1 MAAKDQ
7 QTTYRTRRQR
17 VAAVGGAL
25 LFLLGAA
32 IAWSLGGGLASLVG
46 GAGFRPAYP
55 RVHLGA
61 FRAVLRG
68 DEGARLFSVGGG
80 GSLTWWAIIGLAI
93 LLAWVLVVVRPLV
106 RRGRDDPRR
115 KVLMGED
122 LAGKELS
129 LVQIRKNGRFTRP
142 DLTAKRAAG
151 AEYGYFLGR
160 LAGSKQDLWVDFE
173 KRIRIIARPGWG
185 KTSRLLVPIARGV
198 PGAALI
204 GSVKADLFEQ
214 TIIARTARGKVRVVD
229 FSAPTDRIAEGYDEV
244 QWNPIAGCEDLS
256 VATRRAGALVAGSED
271 GNREDQDDA
280 FWRQSARQVIEA
292 WLHAA
297 ALAGLGITDVLRWQ
311 ENIRS
316 PEPFDILRQ
325 HPAAEQRAL
334 LALTKHLDDR
344 AERTTSSVER
354 FIVLALGPFASAIGQ
369 RFVGSPQN
377 SLDIR
382 RSIAE
387 HETIYLLASEDTAGA
402 AAPVLTLF
410 AEEWFYQARALA
422 ASRPGSRLT
431 PPACAV
437 LDELRWLVPLPSLPA
452 IASRDRAAGI
462 GLVYALQTM
471 RQEVELYGPGSESL
485 ESGAVQVSIFGGYDK
500 SAAQTITQQAG
511 PALVPTV
518 SVGGSMFQGPHFT
531 DSEQFQDAMNAADQQ
546 QLRDGDSV
554 LRVSG
559 LPLAY
564 MHTPSFRENRALA
577 RQIAREEQQ
586 VREQTASAR
595 VHAAEQRAREYQAH
609 AATYQARISAPAQPA
624 EQTRGEQWWQN
635 PSSTDSDR

>member
-1 MAAKDQ
+1 MSSQDQ

-17 VAAVGGAL
+17 AAAVGGAA
-25 LFLLGAA
+25 LFIVGAV
-32 IAWSLGGGLASLVG
+32 IAWSIG
-46 GAGFRPAYP
+46 GAVAGLIDGRGFTIAYP
-55 RVHLGA
+55 RLHVSA
-61 FRAVLRG
+61 FRGVLRG
-68 DEGARLFSVGGG
+68 ENGAQLVSIAGGG
-80 GSLTWWAIIGLAI
+80 PRAWWIAAAVAI
-93 LLAWVLVVVRPLV
+93 LLVWVALVVRPLV
-106 RRGRDDPRR
+106 RRGSADPRR
-115 KVLMGED
+115 KVLLSEQ
-122 LAGKELS
+122 AATKELS
-129 LVQIRKNGRFTRP
+129 LAQIRKNGRFTRP
-142 DLTAKRAAG
+142 DLPNRRGPG
-151 AEYGYFLGR
+151 AEFGYYLGR
-160 LAGSKQDLWVDFE
+160 LTGSKQDLWVDFE
-173 KRIRIIARPGWG
+173 KRVRIIARPGWG
-185 KTSRLLVPIARGV
+185 KTSRLLVPISRGV

-204 GSVKADLFEQ
+204 GSVKGDLFEQ
-214 TIIARTARGKVRVVD
+214 TVAAREKRGTVRVVD
-229 FSAPTDRIAEGYDEV
+229 FSAPSDRIAEGYTEV

-256 VATRRAGALVAGSED
+256 VATRRAAALVAGSED
-271 GNREDQDDA
+271 GNREDTDDA

-297 ALAGLGITDVLRWQ
+297 ALAGLSISDVLRWQ

-316 PEPFDILRQ
+316 PEPYDILRQ
-325 HPAAEQRAL
+325 HPGAEKRAL

-369 RFVGSPQN
+369 RFVGDPRN

-382 RSIAE
+382 RAIDE

-422 ASRPGSRLT
+422 ASKPGGRLA
-431 PPACAV
+431 PPAVAV

-462 GLVYALQTM
+462 GLIYALQTM
-471 RQEVELYGPGSESL
+471 RQEVELYGPSAESL

-564 MHTPSFRENRALA
+564 MHTPSFRENRRLA
-577 RQIAREEQQ
+577 REVAAEEKQVQQ
-586 VREQTASAR
+586 ATAAAR
-595 VHAAEQRAREYQAH
+595 VRAAEQRHRERQQH
-609 AATYQARISAPAQPA
+609 EAAYRDRL
-624 EQTRGEQWWQN
+624 TRA
-635 PSSTDSDR
+635 STDMSQAPGSEQPWF

>member
-1 MAAKDQ
+1 MSSTEQ
-7 QTTYRTRRQR
+7 QSTYRTRRQR
-17 VAAVGGAL
+17 AAAIGGAAL
-25 LFLLGAA
+25 LVLGAVL
-32 IAWSLGGGLASLVG
+32 AWSVGGGLAALIDG
-46 GAGFRPAYP
+46 DGFRPAYP
-55 RVHLGA
+55 RLHPEA
-61 FRAVLRG
+61 FRGVLRG
-68 DEGARLFSVGGG
+68 DDGAQLVSIAGGG
-80 GSLTWWAIIGLAI
+80 PRGWWIAAAAAI
-93 LLAWVLVVVRPLV
+93 LLVWIILVVRPLV
-106 RRGRDDPRR
+106 RRGRADPRR
-115 KVLMGED
+115 KVL
-122 LAGKELS
+122 LSAQTAAKELS
-129 LVQIRKNGRFTRP
+129 LAQVRKNGRYTRP
-142 DLTAKRAAG
+142 HLTSRRGAG
-151 AEYGYFLGR
+151 AEFGYYLGR

-173 KRIRIIARPGWG
+173 KRVRIIARPGWG

-214 TIIARTARGKVRVVD
+214 TVTARQQRGTVRVVD
-229 FSAPTDRIAEGYDEV
+229 FSAPADRIAEGFPEV
-244 QWNPIAGCEDLS
+244 TWNPINGCEDLS
-256 VATRRAGALVAGSED
+256 VATRRAAALVAGSED
-271 GNREDQDDA
+271 GNREDHDDA

-297 ALAGLGITDVLRWQ
+297 ALAGLGISDVLRWQ

-369 RFVGSPQN
+369 RFVGAPQD

-382 RSIAE
+382 RAIAE

-422 ASRPGSRLT
+422 ASKPGGRLA
-431 PPACAV
+431 PPAVAV

-462 GLVYALQTM
+462 GLIYALQTM
-471 RQEVELYGPGSESL
+471 RQEVELYGPSSESL

-500 SAAQTITQQAG
+500 SAAQTITSQAG

-518 SVGGSMFQGPHFT
+518 SVGGSMLQGPHFT
-531 DSEQFQDAMNAADQQ
+531 DSEQHQDALNAADQQ

-564 MHTPSFRENRALA
+564 MHTPSFRENRRLA
-577 RQIAREEQQ
+577 RAIRQEEQQ
-586 VREQTASAR
+586 VQQATAAAR
-595 VHAAEQRAREYQAH
+595 VHAADQRQREYQQH
-609 AATYQARISAPAQPA
+609 TAAYQARTTRPEADDTSARGS
-624 EQTRGEQWWQN
+624 EQSWF
-635 PSSTDSDR
+635 